1 MAEQNITIKQKNSS
15 GSYDTLYPA
24 TTVNQLSGVLP
35 ESKGG
40 TGVTSLSA
48 MLTAAGGARI
58 QTGSYV
64 GTGTYGASNPCTL
77 TFDFV
82 PKLMLMSWNG
92 APPNYNQYN
101 TSLAIW
107 KPNYQY
113 MHRVGTGSVSTDY
126 CTWSLSGTTLS
137 WNNDINSPYKADGQW
152 NDSTSEYYYIAFE

>member
-1 MAEQNITIKQKNSS
+1 MAEQNITINQKNSS

-58 QTGSYV
+58 QTGSYR
-64 GTGTYGASNPCTL
+64 GTGTSGPSNPCSL

-82 PKLMLMSWNG
+82 PMALILIGKAEL
-92 APPNYNQYN
+92 NQPYVLISGL
-101 TSLAIW
+101 T
-107 KPNYQY
+107 YQLVY
-113 MHRVGTGSVSTDY
+113 T
-126 CTWSLSGTTLS
+126 
-137 WNNDINSPYKADGQW
+137 
-152 NDSTSEYYYIAFE
+152 

>member
-58 QTGSYV
+58 QTGSFR
-64 GTGTYGASNPCTL
+64 GTGTSGASNPCRL

-82 PKLMLMSWNG
+82 PSFFMLISPPG
-92 APPNYNQYN
+92 ATMEESSIFSCWINQ
-101 TSLAIW
+101 
-107 KPNYQY
+107 
-113 MHRVGTGSVSTDY
+113 TGIFWRLVYT
-126 CTWSLSGTTLS
+126 LSGTTLS
-137 WNNDINSPYKADGQW
+137 WYYDSSSSSVPTDYSPAQGNSTY
-152 NDSTSEYYYIAFE
+152 STYCWLALG

>member
-58 QTGSYV
+58 QIGSYV
-64 GTGTYGASNPCTL
+64 GTGTYGASNPCSL

-82 PKLMLMSWNG
+82 PKCVIVANKSMPEFNLGTSFRVVIMIQGQTNSQVQSSALYVSWTG
-92 APPNYNQYN
+92 N
-101 TSLAIW
+101 TVR
-107 KPNYQY
+107 YY
-113 MHRVGTGSVSTDY
+113 TTDNM
-126 CTWSLSGTTLS
+126 SLSGGG
-137 WNNDINSPYKADGQW
+137 INVR
-152 NDSTSEYYYIAFE
+152 SETYLWVAIG